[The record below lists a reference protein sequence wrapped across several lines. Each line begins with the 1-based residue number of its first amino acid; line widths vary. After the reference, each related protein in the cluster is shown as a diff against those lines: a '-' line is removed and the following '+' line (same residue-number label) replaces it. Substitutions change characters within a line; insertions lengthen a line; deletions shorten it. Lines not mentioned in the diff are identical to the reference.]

1 MTRSR
6 ARTLRGTTLAALLAA
21 TAAACTNDAARERA
35 DTTVAVVDT
44 APARTATAVAAML
57 SDENVLAVLDTGYAA
72 LAAVDRMAATTAAD
86 TGLRSWAARAN
97 DANVLSRRAVS
108 QTATQLGVTPVLPD
122 DDVLEEFRDA
132 MSDLRG
138 KTGADFD
145 RRYAGHADDLREE
158 MIDEID
164 DALERADR
172 RNEMRTM
179 LQQVRA
185 TLDAQRKE
193 LASRGAARN

>member
-1 MTRSR
+1 MIRSR
-6 ARTLRGTTLAALLAA
+6 PRHLGGTTLAAIVAVTL
-21 TAAACTNDAARERA
+21 AACTNDAARERA
-35 DTTVAVVDT
+35 DTTVAAIDT
-44 APARTATAVAAML
+44 APARTATAVVAML

-72 LAAVDRMAATTAAD
+72 LAEVDRMAATTAAD
-86 TGLRSWAARAN
+86 TALRGWAARAN

-108 QTATQLGVTPVLPD
+108 QTATQLAVTPALPD
-122 DDVLEEFRDA
+122 DDVLEEFREA
-132 MSDLRG
+132 MTDLRG

-145 RRYAGHADDLREE
+145 RRYVEHADDLREE

-164 DALERADR
+164 DALKGADR

-193 LASRGAARN
+193 LASRGGARS

>member
-1 MTRSR
+1 MTSSSH
-6 ARTLRGTTLAALLAA
+6 RTLRGVACAALAAVAL
-21 TAAACTNDAARERA
+21 AACTNDAARERA
-35 DTTVAVVDT
+35 DTTVAIVDT

-72 LAAVDRMAATTAAD
+72 LAELDRMAASTAAD
-86 TGLRSWAARAN
+86 TALRGFATRAN
-97 DANVLSRRAVS
+97 DANVLSRRAVA
-108 QTATQLGVTPVLPD
+108 QTATQLAVTPVLPD
-122 DDVLEEFRDA
+122 RDVLEEYREA

-145 RRYAGHADDLREE
+145 RRYTEHADDLREE

-164 DALERADR
+164 DALGRSDR
-172 RNEMRTM
+172 RTELRTM
-179 LQQVRA
+179 LQQVRS

-193 LASRGAARN
+193 LANRGRR